1 MCLLCIGPLESS
13 GGVQGK
19 HLAMIHNGD
28 LLAQLVGLIH
38 VVGGEE
44 DGLPGGVEL
53 AQDLPKRQPAL
64 RVEPGGGFIEHQD
77 GWAVHDGPCDHE
89 PLCHSSR
96 ERPDWCSR
104 TFLEAELDQ

>member
-1 MCLLCIGPLESS
+1 M
-13 GGVQGK
+13 V
-19 HLAMIHNGD
+19 HNGD

-38 VVGGEE
+38 VVGREE

-53 AQDLPKRQPAL
+53 AQDLPERQPAL
-64 RVEPGGGFIEHQD
+64 RVEAGGGLIEYQN
-77 GWAVHDGPCDHE
+77 GWAVHDGTCNHKS
-89 PLCHSSR
+89 LRHSSR